1 VDFQAK
7 VYYKLGDIFKS
18 EKDSST
24 AKAYF
29 KKAAE
34 LSPDSDYGKKAKKEL

>member
-1 VDFQAK
+1 VGLQTQ
-7 VYYKLGDIFKS
+7 VYYKLGTIFKS

-34 LSPDSDYGKKAKKEL
+34 LSPDSEWGKKAKKEL